1 MKIALAQIKP
11 LLGNIPFNEQ
21 KIKAYIQRAYD
32 QKAQIVVFPE
42 MALTGYPP
50 LDLLR
55 HPSFLK
61 KTTKALNNICKNMP
75 TGITALLGTVG
86 PAPLKP
92 APALKAPTPPI
103 TNAVALIENHKKKPH
118 KIKIFSKE
126 YLADYDVFDE
136 QRYFHKGTLKDNH
149 FFYQN
154 RQIQILICEEIWQSP
169 NILLPFQKKPNL
181 ILSLNASPFDLLKP
195 EKRLK
200 TAQNWAKKYR
210 CPLVYV
216 NMAGGQEE
224 LIFDGGS
231 FVLNSQGQVIHQ
243 SSFFK
248 EDFNQTVFLQGSA
261 FEVFPADKV
270 GKKFKN
276 SNKTSISEV
285 ALPFSSKTSK
295 TLKVS
300 CAKNISQPKKLSK
313 LEKVTLSLRFGL
325 QEFVQKNGFK
335 KVHIGLSGGLDS
347 AVTATLASQALGAKN
362 VCLFFLPGP
371 WTSPLSKKGAHK
383 ISEILNIP
391 LITQSINP
399 LYSFFDQTS
408 LEQSTVFKNLQS
420 CDKDVAHKDITLQN
434 IQARLR
440 CLFLMAYANQNPK
453 SLLLGTANK
462 SELAL
467 GYGTLYGDLTGGLLP
482 IGDLFKTEVLALARY
497 FKIPRFIINRPP
509 TAELAPHQKDE
520 DDLPPYKILDPVLK
534 KLIEEEKDPQTV
546 FEKQVFKWML
556 KNQFKRKQS
565 PPILKIKNRS
575 FDRGWRYPFLR

>member
-1 MKIALAQIKP
+1 MKIALAQINP

-21 KIKAYIQRAYD
+21 KIKEYIQRAYD

-61 KTTKALNNICKNMP
+61 KNTKALNNICKNMP
-75 TGITALLGTVG
+75 TGMTALLGTVG

-92 APALKAPTPPI
+92 APALKAPIPPI

-118 KIKIFSKE
+118 KIQIFSKE

-136 QRYFHKGTLKDNH
+136 QRYFHKGILKDNH
-149 FFYQN
+149 FLYQSQ
-154 RQIQILICEEIWQSP
+154 RIQILICEEIWQSP
-169 NILLPFQKKPNL
+169 NILLPCQKKPDL

-200 TAQNWAKKYR
+200 TAQSWAKKYL

-248 EDFNQTVFLQGSA
+248 EDFNQTVFLQGAA
-261 FEVFPADKV
+261 FEVFPADRV
-270 GKKFKN
+270 GEKFKH

-313 LEKVTLSLRFGL
+313 MEKVTLSLRFGL

-371 WTSPLSKKGAHK
+371 WTSSLSKKGAHK
-383 ISEILNIP
+383 ISEMLNIP
-391 LITQSINP
+391 LTTQSINP
-399 LYSFFDQTS
+399 LYSFFDSNQY
-408 LEQSTVFKNLQS
+408 N
-420 CDKDVAHKDITLQN
+420 KDITLQN

-482 IGDLFKTEVLALARY
+482 IGDLFKTEVFALAKY
-497 FKIPRFIINRPP
+497 LKIPRFIINRPP
-509 TAELAPHQKDE
+509 TAELVPHQKDE

-534 KLIEEEKDPQTV
+534 KLIEEEKDPQTA
-546 FEKQVFKWML
+546 FEKQVFKCLL